1 MAHSD
6 RMHQH
11 RDRANWREDHT
22 SALLVGGGETSP
34 PQALSSQEH
43 SAKGVMTHTA
53 TSKSSDGS
61 FVIRGAR
68 LWDGVSERVDPRLQE
83 IRIQRGRI
91 VSIGGDATSDADA
104 EVWTAPAGATVL
116 PGLIDAHVHLT
127 LDPTIASLAA
137 QLQIPEATVAAA
149 SAARA
154 EQMVRAGITTARD
167 LGGGA
172 WLEVALRDRIDAGE
186 LAGPRLLCAGQPLTP
201 LGGHCHF
208 WGGEVDGADSVR
220 AVIDRQFDNKV
231 DWIKVMATG
240 GVNTK
245 GYSIRAAQFDSSEL
259 VAIRELAQSHGLP
272 VAAHCHGT
280 AGIRNA
286 VAARVASIEHC
297 SFAGKKGF
305 GDDFDPS
312 LPAEMRRAGTWVSPT
327 VNAGWQRFADSEDS
341 RFYRDVRRYLAAL
354 RNAGVPMVASTD
366 AGIPNVAHHDL
377 ARALSVFAHYAD
389 FSAVEVLR
397 SATSHAALAL
407 GLADETGT
415 LRAGMAAD
423 LLVVTGDPT
432 QDLAVLARPAL
443 VVARGRRFYAS

>member
-1 MAHSD
+1 
-6 RMHQH
+6 
-11 RDRANWREDHT
+11 
-22 SALLVGGGETSP
+22 
-34 PQALSSQEH
+34 
-43 SAKGVMTHTA
+43 MTHPA
-53 TSKSSDGS
+53 NPEAAARS

-68 LWDGVSERVDPRLQE
+68 VWDGISERVDPQPQE
-83 IRIQRGRI
+83 IRIEHGRI
-91 VSIGGDATSDADA
+91 VSIGGDASSDVEA
-104 EVWTAPAGATVL
+104 EVWNAPSGAIAM

-127 LDPTIASLAA
+127 LDPSISSLPA
-137 QLQIPEATVAAA
+137 QLSIPEPTVVAGSAT
-149 SAARA
+149 RA

-172 WLEVALRDRIDAGE
+172 WLEVALRDRIDVGE

-201 LGGHCHF
+201 VGGHCHF

-220 AVIDRQFDNKV
+220 AVIERQLDKKV

-245 GYSIRAAQFDSSEL
+245 GYSIREAQFDTDQL
-259 VAIRELAQSHGLP
+259 VAIREQAQSSGLP

-305 GDDFDPS
+305 GDDFDAS
-312 LPAEMRRAGTWVSPT
+312 LPGEMRRAGTWVSPT
-327 VNAGWQRFADSEDS
+327 VNAGWQRFAESDDS
-341 RFYRDVRRYLAAL
+341 RFYREVRHYLAAL
-354 RNAGVPMVASTD
+354 RDAGVRMVASTD

-377 ARALSVFAHYAD
+377 ARALLVFARYAD

-397 SATSHAALAL
+397 TATSHAAEAL
-407 GLADETGT
+407 DLADETGS
-415 LRAGMAAD
+415 LRAGLAAD
-423 LLVVTGDPT
+423 LLVVPGDPT
-432 QDLAVLARPAL
+432 LDLAVLAQPAL
-443 VVARGRRFYAS
+443 VVARGRRFYPA